1 MMTLTINDYL
11 AILRSCKNI
20 WATSYTVDEHEA
32 WGAFW
37 QLLNGNINKSNC
49 YLRYHQSSF
58 RRSGNGVLSREC
70 IYPNPVS
77 KGFTTIA
84 TYHPKLL
91 LAKLANDTF
100 KLIISTA
107 NIATDDFRHTTNVA
121 VALDVTEKQANFIK
135 EWIRKAPDKNRAF
148 NFHYTNG
155 KFSIIDGDKNEPS
168 FKQILRFTKPC
179 TNCKEKNKWL
189 IASPFWSAS
198 IFNEVFNH
206 NENSEVT
213 AYFRNQST
221 LDNVSRHKSVNKN
234 ADKIKAYTL
243 KDNGSEA
250 RWHQKVLAWRCC
262 QKPGANAII
271 YLGSSNATASG
282 MTGINN
288 VAVNWESGLIE
299 TGKADDIWE
308 KAECLAKAGLRQGRK
323 LPIKKKNDLTDD
335 NSEWGFED
343 INDIKSAMSPFVYAS
358 VKIDKE
364 SRTITKLKNLKSFS
378 LFGKKWEI
386 KDLHVIEDNKSKQW
400 RNERSIIR
408 KDSFA
413 QLIASIQ
420 SDNSILSDDSR
431 DNFTI
436 LVDIIELDPE
446 PEKIDIQKINSIRSA
461 KNILNS
467 YLYRIDSPNEAT
479 DAINNSQA
487 SESGSEDV
495 RFPFTEFF
503 ECQQK
508 HPDAAKS
515 WLVNV
520 IGKQGIFQN
529 VPEHWTDIAMDLQNA

>member
-1 MMTLTINDYL
+1 LT
-11 AILRSCKNI
+11 
-20 WATSYTVDEHEA
+20 
-32 WGAFW
+32 
-37 QLLNGNINKSNC
+37 
-49 YLRYHQSSF
+49 
-58 RRSGNGVLSREC
+58 
-70 IYPNPVS
+70 
-77 KGFTTIA
+77 
-84 TYHPKLL
+84 
-91 LAKLANDTF
+91 
-100 KLIISTA
+100 
-107 NIATDDFRHTTNVA
+107 
-121 VALDVTEKQANFIK
+121 
-135 EWIRKAPDKNRAF
+135 
-148 NFHYTNG
+148 
-155 KFSIIDGDKNEPS
+155 
-168 FKQILRFTKPC
+168 
-179 TNCKEKNKWL
+179 
-189 IASPFWSAS
+189 
-198 IFNEVFNH
+198 
-206 NENSEVT
+206 
-213 AYFRNQST
+213 
-221 LDNVSRHKSVNKN
+221 
-234 ADKIKAYTL
+234 
-243 KDNGSEA
+243 
-250 RWHQKVLAWRCC
+250 
-262 QKPGANAII
+262 
-271 YLGSSNATASG
+271 
-282 MTGINN
+282 
-288 VAVNWESGLIE
+288 
-299 TGKADDIWE
+299 
-308 KAECLAKAGLRQGRK
+308 
-323 LPIKKKNDLTDD
+323 
-335 NSEWGFED
+335 ED

-378 LFGKKWEI
+378 LFGWEI
-386 KDLHVIEDNKSKQW
+386 KDLHELKITKQW

-420 SDNSILSDDSR
+420 LITILSDDSR